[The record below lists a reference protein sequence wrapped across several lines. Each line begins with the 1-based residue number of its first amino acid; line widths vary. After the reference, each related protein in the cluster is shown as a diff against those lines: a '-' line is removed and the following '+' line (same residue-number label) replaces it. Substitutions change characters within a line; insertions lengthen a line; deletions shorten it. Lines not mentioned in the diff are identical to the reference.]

1 MNKKTILIL
10 TLISAISIFI
20 NLYKKDASPP
30 CFNVDEA
37 AVGYNAYSLLKTG
50 KDEYGTLF
58 PLRLKSFGDYKL
70 PLYSYLSVPFIASF
84 GLNEFGTR
92 ALNTFVS
99 FLFPLV
105 IFLLTTELFKKKSI
119 GLIAALFF
127 ALSPA
132 IQTIGRQ
139 AHEAYLTTFIITLSL
154 WLLIKSI
161 NKSKNLYKFLF
172 IFSLFPLSF
181 GYQFSRLW
189 LAFFAVLI
197 IFFTLQKK
205 VSIKYMLICLTV
217 LLIMIVP
224 DIIIRPTRVS
234 NLLFINNPG
243 LALQTAELRSEG
255 GRRLFYNKAAVGL
268 KNYIFGHLSYYSP
281 QFLVSQG
288 DENKRF
294 NYPGISPIT
303 AVEYLM
309 IFIGLYYLFKD
320 EQKWRFI
327 ILACL
332 IISPVA
338 ASLSWVGSSI
348 TRTLPLIIFINIICA
363 YGFIRFINNWP
374 KNLFPK
380 ISVVLISLIYL
391 FFCFYSWDFYYNHY
405 PKRAMA
411 IRSWQCG
418 NREMAKIVK
427 ENYNN
432 YDQFYITKK
441 NSQPYIFLLFYLKY
455 PPEKYQKQAN
465 LSPPDEFG
473 FGQVEKFDKFNFKFK
488 YDPKINNALFI
499 GYPDD
504 FNNDKL
510 DQKKL
515 KKIKIGTEEMF
526 YVYSNK

>member
-10 TLISAISIFI
+10 ILISAISIFI
-20 NLYKKDASPP
+20 NLYKKDTSPP

-37 AVGYNAYSLLKTG
+37 AVGYNVYSLLKTG
-50 KDEYGTLF
+50 KDEYGTLL

-105 IFLLTTELFKKKSI
+105 IFLLTSELFKKKSI

-161 NKSKNLYKFLF
+161 NKSQNLYKFLF

-189 LAFFAVLI
+189 LGFFFVLI
-197 IFFTLQKK
+197 VYFAICKK
-205 VSIKYMLICLTV
+205 VSVKY
-217 LLIMIVP
+217 LLVYLGIFLLLAIP
-224 DIIIRPTRVS
+224 DIIIKPTRVS
-234 NLLFINNPG
+234 NLLFFNNVG
-243 LALQTAELRSEG
+243 LGLQTAELRSEG
-255 GRRLFYNKAAVGL
+255 GSRLFYNKATVGI
-268 KNYIFGHLSYYSP
+268 KNYIFGHLIYYSP
-281 QFLVSQG
+281 QFLVSLG
-288 DENKRF
+288 DENRRF

-303 AVEYLM
+303 FVEYLLL
-309 IFIGLYYLFKD
+309 FIGLYYLFKD
-320 EQKWRFI
+320 KQKWRFLL
-327 ILACL
+327 ILCL
-332 IISPVA
+332 FISPVA

-348 TRTLPLIIFINIICA
+348 TRSLPLIIFINIVCA
-363 YGFIRFINNWP
+363 YGFVRLINSLPN
-374 KNLFPK
+374 KLTAKLFLGL
-380 ISVVLISLIYL
+380 IVLIY
-391 FFCFYSWDFYYNHY
+391 FAFCFYSWDFYFNHY
-405 PKRAMA
+405 PKRATA

-418 NREMAKIVK
+418 NREMATFVK

-432 YDQFYITKK
+432 YDRFYITKK
-441 NSQPYIFLLFYLKY
+441 NSQPYIFLLFYLNY

-465 LSPPDEFG
+465 LSAPDDFG
-473 FGQVEKFDKFNFKFK
+473 FGQVENFDKFDFKFH
-488 YDPKINNALFI
+488 YDQNLKKAVFI

-504 FNNDKL
+504 FNGLQL
-510 DQKKL
+510 DQNKL
-515 KKIKIGTEEMF
+515 KKIKVGPEEVF
-526 YVYSNK
+526 WIYSNK